1 MDKIRTKTVKGEVR
15 LHMDIQ
21 HYVDD
26 FLEML
31 GEGESLKN
39 ALATVLLDQA
49 ASTAVEG
56 SILHCYDEYAI
67 DKIKIS
73 INVEEE
79 SATYEGELIH
89 IEGYQKIGKN
99 LRYE

>member
-1 MDKIRTKTVKGEVR
+1 MDKMRTKTVKGEVR

-73 INVEEE
+73 INVEDE
-79 SATYEGELIH
+79 SATYEAELVH
-89 IEGYQKIGKN
+89 IEDWEKITI
-99 LRYE
+99 